1 MDGAERR
8 ERMSFPKDF
17 LWGGAIAANQ
27 CEGAYNE
34 DGKGLDI
41 EDVLPHG
48 LKTPPTQEPTED
60 NLKLRG
66 IDFYHRYKEDI
77 KLFAEMGFKCF
88 RLSIAWSRIFPNGD
102 DKEPNEAGLKFYD
115 DVFDE
120 CAKYGIQPLVT
131 ISHYET
137 PLHLAREYNGWSN
150 RKLIDFYLTYCETIF
165 KRYKDKVKLWITFNE
180 INSIIHA
187 PFMSGAINTPTD
199 QLTNQDLYQAIHHEL
214 VASAKAV
221 KLCHELIPD
230 AKIGCMILGVTVYP
244 LTCKPEDVIAMMK
257 TDRDTFLFSDV
268 QARGYYPSYA
278 KRVFEEKGV
287 KLNITDEDKE
297 ALKNTVDFISFSYYS
312 SSCISADPE
321 AGEATKSNL
330 TKNLKRNPYTKSSEW
345 GWQIDP
351 EGLRFTLN
359 KLYDRYQKPLFIVEN
374 GLGANDVLVDGK
386 DGKTV
391 EDDYRIDY
399 MRKHLLQVE
408 EALKDGVDLMGY
420 TSWGCIDL
428 ISCSTAEIKKRYGF
442 IYVDLNSDGTGSME
456 RYKKKSFEWYKNV
469 IATNGEAL
477 T

>member
-1 MDGAERR
+1 
-8 ERMSFPKDF
+8 MSFPEGF
-17 LWGGAIAANQ
+17 LWGGAVAANQ

-48 LKTPPTQEPTED
+48 LKTPPTDGPTPD

-102 DKEPNEAGLKFYD
+102 DLEPNEAGLQFYD

-150 RKLIDFYLTYCETIF
+150 RKLIDFYLRYCETIF

-187 PFMSGAINTPTD
+187 PFMSGAINTPAEE
-199 QLTNQDLYQAIHHEL
+199 LTNQDLYQAIHHEL

-230 AKIGCMILGVTVYP
+230 GKIGCMILGVTVYP
-244 LTCKPEDVIAMMK
+244 LTCKPDDVIAMMN
-257 TDRDTFLFSDV
+257 TDRDTLLFSDV
-268 QARGYYPSYA
+268 QARGYYPNYA
-278 KRVFEEKGV
+278 DRVLAEKGV
-287 KLNITDEDKE
+287 KLEITDEDRE
-297 ALKNTVDFISFSYYS
+297 ALKHTVDFVSLSYYS
-312 SSCISADPE
+312 SSCVSADPN
-321 AGEATKSNL
+321 AGEPTQSNL
-330 TKNLKRNPYTKSSEW
+330 TKNLKKNPYSKASEW

-351 EGLRFTLN
+351 QGLRFTLN

-374 GLGANDVLVDGK
+374 GLGANDVLVDDGHG
-386 DGKTV
+386 GKTV
-391 EDDYRIDY
+391 EDDYRIEY
-399 MRKHLLQVE
+399 MRQHLLQAG
-408 EALKDGVDLMGY
+408 EALKDGVELMGY

-442 IYVDLNSDGTGSME
+442 IYVDLNSDGTGTLE

-469 IATNGEAL
+469 IATNGGAL
-477 T
+477 Q

>member
-1 MDGAERR
+1 
-8 ERMSFPKDF
+8 MSFPEGF
-17 LWGGAIAANQ
+17 LWGGAVAANQ

-48 LKTPPTQEPTED
+48 LKTPPTDGPTPD

-102 DKEPNEAGLKFYD
+102 DLEPNEAGLQFYD

-150 RKLIDFYLTYCETIF
+150 RKLIDFYLRYCETIF

-187 PFMSGAINTPTD
+187 PFMSGAINTPAEE
-199 QLTNQDLYQAIHHEL
+199 LTNQDLYQAIHHEL

-230 AKIGCMILGVTVYP
+230 GKIGCMILGVTVYP
-244 LTCKPEDVIAMMK
+244 LTCKPDDVIAMMN
-257 TDRDTFLFSDV
+257 TDRDTLLFSDV
-268 QARGYYPSYA
+268 QARGYYPNYA
-278 KRVFEEKGV
+278 DRVLAEKGV
-287 KLNITDEDKE
+287 KLEITDEDRE
-297 ALKNTVDFISFSYYS
+297 ALKHTVDFVSLSYYS
-312 SSCISADPE
+312 SSCISADPN
-321 AGEATKSNL
+321 AGEPTQSNL
-330 TKNLKRNPYTKSSEW
+330 TKNLKKNPYSKASEW

-351 EGLRFTLN
+351 QGLRFTLN

-374 GLGANDVLVDGK
+374 GLGANDALVDDGHG
-386 DGKTV
+386 GKTV
-391 EDDYRIDY
+391 EDDYRIEY
-399 MRKHLLQVE
+399 MRQHLLQAE
-408 EALKDGVDLMGY
+408 EALKDGVELMGY

-442 IYVDLNSDGTGSME
+442 IYVDLNSDGTGTLE

-469 IATNGEAL
+469 IATNGGAL
-477 T
+477 Q